1 MSLIY
6 QQIWEQYS
14 QVQFI
19 RRMYIKR
26 LNIDGTYETKFT
38 EISQALM
45 KDGSVQS
52 IDRSLPNNSYQFGY
66 VTLNSVALEI
76 LSAYQEFASEQD
88 PNSIFFGF
96 IRHHSII
103 KIVDALIDKY
113 TDPLNPVEAQVTTFI
128 GLLDATTAS
137 TEQGYE
143 NISALDFLSVLT
155 TTNVSQLTLTKTTLS
170 GLVYEIMN
178 NSLFTQ
184 FFSVSNLN
192 TYINPGIDLTGI
204 DLTQYTGSVMDMLED
219 LAKGHSI
226 FFVNPDDNFFYFVPI
241 TPTPTVQWSFLEN
254 NNRKLSITGYR
265 EGIDR
270 QITNW
275 YWDSIEDALA
285 EDWTSVDWTGSQTDG
300 WIHTPG
306 NTTVLSESTVPVNDR
321 LYDIIL
327 TVSARTAGSFTFLFG
342 GQTLST
348 VTSSQSVTILTTGID
363 NLQIT
368 PTTDFDGTIV
378 VSIKRNISAIVEP
391 QPINPISQ
399 TFKVDGITDD
409 DERQSLLNFVLTLS
423 KNKKAYFNLELPYFP
438 VINILD
444 RVVVQSFGSAPIN
457 AARWGMF
464 QYTSSSTIN
473 PNAAPR
479 YFKPAGIRIS
489 ADLNWMV
496 RGISHDSSLTTTLEL
511 ELIP

>member
-1 MSLIY
+1 MSLTY
-6 QQIWEQYS
+6 QQIYEQYS
-14 QVQFI
+14 QVEFK

-26 LNIDGTYETKFT
+26 LNLDGTYEANFT
-38 EISQALM
+38 EISQGLM
-45 KDGSVQS
+45 IDGSVQS
-52 IDRSLPNNSYQFGY
+52 IDRSLPNNSWQFGY
-66 VTLNSVALEI
+66 VTVDSVGLEV
-76 LSAYQEFASEQD
+76 LSAYQEFSNELD

-113 TDPLNPVEAQVTTFI
+113 TDPLNPVEATVTTFI
-128 GLLDATTAS
+128 GLLDSTTAS

-143 NISALDFLSVLT
+143 SIDALDFLSVLT
-155 TTNVSQLTLTKTTLS
+155 TTNVSQLTLTQTTLNN
-170 GLVYEIMN
+170 LVYEIMN
-178 NSLFTQ
+178 NPLFTQ
-184 FFSVSNLN
+184 FFNVSNST
-192 TYINPGIDLTGI
+192 TYINAGFNLTGI
-204 DLTQYTGSVMDMLED
+204 DLTKYTGSVMDMLED

-226 FFVNPDDNFFYFVPI
+226 FFVNPNDNFFYFVPI
-241 TPTPTVQWSFLEN
+241 TPTADVQWQFLET
-254 NNRKLSITGYR
+254 NNRKISITGYR

-306 NTTVLSESTVPVNDR
+306 NTTVLSESTVPINGR
-321 LYDIIL
+321 LYDIVL

-342 GQTLST
+342 GYTISG
-348 VTSSQSVTILTTGID
+348 VTSSQSITIETTGID

-368 PTTDFDGTIV
+368 PTTDFDGTII
-378 VSIKRNISAIVEP
+378 VSIKRNLSAIVEP

-409 DERQSLLNFVLTLS
+409 DERQSLLNFILTLS
-423 KNKKAYFNLELPYFP
+423 ENKKPYFQLAIPYFP
-438 VINILD
+438 LIQILD
-444 RVVVQSFGSAPIN
+444 RVKVQSFGSAPVN

-464 QYTSSSTIN
+464 LFTSSTSN

-479 YFKPAGIRIS
+479 WFKPAGIRIS
-489 ADLNWMV
+489 SDQDWIV
-496 RGISHDSSLTTTLEL
+496 RSINHDNSLTTTLEL
-511 ELIP
+511 ELIQ

>member
-1 MSLIY
+1 MSLTY
-6 QQIWEQYS
+6 QQIYDQYS
-14 QVQFI
+14 QVSFI

-26 LNIDGTYETKFT
+26 LNVDGTYEANFT
-38 EISQALM
+38 EISQGLM

-52 IDRSLPNNSYQFGY
+52 LDRSLPNNSWQFGY
-66 VTLNSVALEI
+66 VTIDSVGLEI

-96 IRHHSII
+96 VRHHSII

-113 TDPLNPVEAQVTTFI
+113 TDPLNPVEASVTTFI

-143 NISALDFLSVLT
+143 SINALDFLSVLT
-155 TTNVSQLTLTKTTLS
+155 TTNVSQLTLTQTTLS

-178 NSLFTQ
+178 NPLFTQ
-184 FFSVSNLN
+184 FFSVSNS
-192 TYINPGIDLTGI
+192 TVYINPGFNLTGI
-204 DLTQYTGSVMDMLED
+204 DLTKYTGSVMDMLEN
-219 LAKGHSI
+219 LAQGHSI
-226 FFVNPDDNFFYFVPI
+226 FFVNPNDNFFYFIPI
-241 TPTPTVQWSFLEN
+241 TPTPTVQWEFLEN

-285 EDWTSVDWTGSQTDG
+285 EDWTSVDWTGSQTNG
-300 WIHTPG
+300 WQHTPG
-306 NTTVLSESTVPVNDR
+306 NTTVLSESTPAVLNRNYNFNLDM
-321 LYDIIL
+321 
-327 TVSARTAGSFTFLFG
+327 TSRTNGSIAILFG
-342 GQTLST
+342 GFNMSGITA
-348 VTSSQSVTILTTGID
+348 SQSLSFLTTGVD

-368 PTTDFDGTIV
+368 PTTDFDGTLTV
-378 VSIKRNISAIVEP
+378 DIKRAIAAIVEP

-409 DERQSLLNFVLTLS
+409 DERQALLNFILTLS
-423 KNKKAYFNLELPYFP
+423 ENKKPYFNLAIPYFP
-438 VINILD
+438 LIQILD
-444 RVVVQSFGSAPIN
+444 RVKVQSFGSAPIN

-464 QYTSSSTIN
+464 QFTSTSTTN
-473 PNAAPR
+473 PNTAPR
-479 YFKPAGIRIS
+479 WFKPAGIRIS
-489 ADLNWMV
+489 EDRDWIV
-496 RGISHDSSLTTTLEL
+496 RGISHDNSLTTTLEL

>member
-1 MSLIY
+1 MSLTY
-6 QQIWEQYS
+6 QQIYEQYS

-26 LNIDGTYETKFT
+26 LNPDGTYEANFT
-38 EISQALM
+38 QINQGLM
-45 KDGSVQS
+45 EDGSVQS
-52 IDRSLPNNSYQFGY
+52 IDRSLPNNSWQFGY
-66 VTLNSVALEI
+66 VTVSNVGLQV

-113 TDPLNPVEAQVTTFI
+113 TDPLNPVEASVTTFI
-128 GLLDATTAS
+128 GLLDSTTAS

-143 NISALDFLSVLT
+143 SIDALDFLSILS
-155 TTNVSQLTLTKTTLS
+155 TTNVSQLTLTQTTLS
-170 GLVYEIMN
+170 DLVYEIMN
-178 NSLFTQ
+178 NPLFTQ
-184 FFSVSNLN
+184 FFSVSNSS
-192 TYINPGIDLTGI
+192 TYINPGFDLTGI
-204 DLTQYTGSVMDMLED
+204 DLTQYTGSVADMLED

-226 FFVNPDDNFFYFVPI
+226 FFVNPNDNFFYFVPI
-241 TPTPTVQWSFLEN
+241 TPTADVQWSFLEN

-285 EDWTSVDWTGSQTDG
+285 EDWTSVDWTGSQSDG
-300 WIHTPG
+300 WIHTTG
-306 NTTVLSESTVPVNDR
+306 NTTVLSESTPAINDR
-321 LYDIIL
+321 LYDIIM
-327 TVSARTAGSFTFLFG
+327 TVSARTAGSFSFLFG
-342 GQTLST
+342 GQTLSS
-348 VTSSQSVTILTTGID
+348 VTASQSITVLTIGID

-368 PTTDFDGTIV
+368 PTSDFDGTVI

-409 DERQSLLNFVLTLS
+409 DERQLLLNFILTLS
-423 KNKKAYFNLELPYFP
+423 ENKKPYFNLQIPYFP
-438 VINILD
+438 LIQILD
-444 RVVVQSFGSAPIN
+444 RVKVQAFGSAPPF

-464 QYTSSSTIN
+464 QFTPSTTTN

-479 YFKPAGIRIS
+479 WFKPAGIRIS
-489 ADLNWMV
+489 EDRDWVV
-496 RGISHDSSLTTTLEL
+496 RSINHDNSLTTTLEL